1 MERQAA
7 QAGSSQDPNPK
18 GGATE
23 EMIRSLMQVGRTVRP
38 PRMRTGVMI
47 ENESEVLVCLSLL
60 QRGTS
65 LLRRKEEQLQQ
76 LESSIAEE
84 VRRTSGWKKK
94 Q

>member
-1 MERQAA
+1 
-7 QAGSSQDPNPK
+7 
-18 GGATE
+18 
-23 EMIRSLMQVGRTVRP
+23 
-38 PRMRTGVMI
+38 MI

-84 VRRTSGWKKK
+84 VRRTSASVATGIFFPSFN
-94 Q
+94 